1 MFKNILSGT
10 EGVDIYGIFSLVIFF
25 VFFSIMIVWII
36 KVKKPYLNKMSLLPL
51 DDTETLKQNQTE
63 LE

>member
-10 EGVDIYGIFSLVIFF
+10 EGVDVYGIFSLVVFF